1 MVLYVVVLLF
11 VFFNQKTAYEMRI
24 SDWSSDVC
32 SSDLRKAAS
41 SVRGQDAPALNVPFT
56 SLPEGAQYLNHGF
69 FNGRAS
75 VPTSWV
81 VANGYYNLA
90 HADEIRELYRRS
102 EEHTSELQSLMR
114 NSYDVLCLNKKPTTT
129 HKQHPNSTHH

>member
-1 MVLYVVVLLF
+1 MLYD
-11 VFFNQKTAYEMRI
+11 
-24 SDWSSDVC
+24 S
-32 SSDLRKAAS
+32 RKAAS
-41 SVRGQDAPALNVPFT
+41 SVRGQDAPARNVPFT

-90 HADEIRELYRRS
+90 HADEIRELYRSTVDPGILLSDDLTMTRVFDIKDRKS
-102 EEHTSELQSLMR
+102 TRL
-114 NSYDVLCLNKKPTTT
+114 NSS
-129 HKQHPNSTHH
+129 H

>member
-1 MVLYVVVLLF
+1 MEVVVLF
-11 VFFNQKTAYEMRI
+11 CFF
-24 SDWSSDVC
+24 SSRRRHTRCALVTGVQTC
-32 SSDLRKAAS
+32 ALPI

-90 HADEIRELYRRS
+90 HADEIRELYRSTVDPGILRS

-114 NSYDVLCLNKKPTTT
+114 ISYAVFCL
-129 HKQHPNSTHH
+129 